1 MEDKYNDDNFKAAL
15 STLAKLVLEI
25 HNQKMGQFKPNPISN
40 ESTPLISNRSNPIQ
54 SITR

>member
-1 MEDKYNDDNFKAAL
+1 VEDKYNDDNFKAAL